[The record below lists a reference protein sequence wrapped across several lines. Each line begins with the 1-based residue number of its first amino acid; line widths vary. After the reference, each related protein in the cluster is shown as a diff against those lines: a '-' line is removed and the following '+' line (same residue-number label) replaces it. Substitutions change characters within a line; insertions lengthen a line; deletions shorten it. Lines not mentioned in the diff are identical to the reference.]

1 MTVPSFF
8 TVINSYSIPLLLLIR
23 QGRNPQQMGKMSKDT
38 EMREDT

>member
-1 MTVPSFF
+1 MTAPRFF
-8 TVINSYSIPLLLLIR
+8 TMMNSYSIHLLLLIR